1 MKITQNPKVLEAMR
15 LLELIDQTNN
25 AIERS
30 KQRTEPDGLALSQY
44 FDLKQQYLGEFD
56 NLMKDFGFGIDLRKV
71 A

>member
-25 AIERS
+25 AIERQ
-30 KQRTEPDGLALSQY
+30 KQRTVPDELALNQFY
-44 FDLKQQYLGEFD
+44 DLKQQYLGEFD
-56 NLMKDFGFGIDLRKV
+56 DLMKVFGFGIDLRRV